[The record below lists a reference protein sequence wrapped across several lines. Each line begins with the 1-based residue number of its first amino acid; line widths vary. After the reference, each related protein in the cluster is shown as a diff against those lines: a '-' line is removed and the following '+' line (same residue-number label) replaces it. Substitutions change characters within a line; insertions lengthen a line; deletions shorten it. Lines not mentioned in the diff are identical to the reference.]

1 MDRAKLSQCFL
12 ELVRRAAT
20 VLPPDVEEAMK
31 RGAAAEGKGTSAAS
45 TLELMLENCRQAK
58 AASTPICQDTGS
70 LLFFIEYGPDF
81 RQKEIEEAARAAAVE
96 ATAKYYL
103 RPNAVDSVT
112 GKNSGNNLGLGSPY
126 FHFGERDENGLRVRL
141 LLKGGGSENCG
152 AQYRLPDS
160 ALKAGRDLEGVRK
173 CVIDAVYSAQGK
185 GCPPGV
191 IGIGIGGD
199 RATSFLCTKEQLLR
213 SLDDTNPDPVLAEL
227 ETRLSR
233 ECNELGI
240 GPSGLGGKTTVL
252 GVKAGKLHRLPACF
266 FVAVSYLCWA
276 ARKAFMT
283 IEGGEETYDW
293 D

>member
-1 MDRAKLSQCFL
+1 MDRATLSQYFL
-12 ELVRRAAT
+12 ELIRRAAT
-20 VLPPDVEEAMK
+20 VLPPDVEEAMRK
-31 RGAAAEGKGTSAAS
+31 GIAAEGKGTAAAGS
-45 TLELMLENCRQAK
+45 LELMLENCRQAK

-70 LLFFIEYGPDF
+70 LLFFVEYGPDF
-81 RQKEIEEAARAAAVE
+81 RQKEIEEAAKAATVE

-112 GKNSGNNLGLGSPY
+112 GKNSGNNLGLGSPC
-126 FHFGERDENGLRVRL
+126 FHFDQREEKGLRVRL

-160 ALKAGRDLEGVRK
+160 ALRAGRDLEGVRR
-173 CVIDAVYSAQGK
+173 CVIDAVYAAQGK

-191 IGIGIGGD
+191 IGVAIGGD

-213 SLDDTNPDPVLAEL
+213 GLGDTNPDAEL
-227 ETRLSR
+227 ATLEARLFQ

-252 GVKAGKLHRLPACF
+252 GVKIGKLHRLPACF

-283 IEGGEETYDW
+283 IEGGEVRYDW